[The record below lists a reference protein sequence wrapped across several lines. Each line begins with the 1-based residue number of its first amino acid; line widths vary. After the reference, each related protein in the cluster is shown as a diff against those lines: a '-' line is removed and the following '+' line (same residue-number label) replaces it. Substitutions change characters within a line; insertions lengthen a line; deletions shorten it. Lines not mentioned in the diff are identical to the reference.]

1 MWEYFK
7 TILIR
12 PTKEDKA
19 NFFTF
24 QSIRNVSNKTYVID
38 ECTKGFIALMV
49 RNYYVTKVND
59 TTISVQGT
67 APGSVGIT
75 MNDLPMELFKL
86 KKKG

>member
-7 TILIR
+7 TIFVR
-12 PTKEDKA
+12 PTKQDRA

-38 ECTKGFIALMV
+38 GCTKGFIALMV

-67 APGSVGIT
+67 TPGTVGIT
-75 MNDLPMELFKL
+75 MEDLTKELLRL
-86 KKKG
+86 KSK